1 MLLIR
6 HAVLHPGGLR
16 HVNPGAQPG
25 SKAGRQ
31 WFHNFRQ
38 YRILAGR
45 QLPDSMRVLDLG
57 AGTGK
62 LTATLIALG
71 AEVIAAEPDPAMLT
85 ELRRALS

>member
-16 HVNPGAQPG
+16 HVNLRAQQG

-38 YRILAGR
+38 YRVLAGWSSLER
-45 QLPDSMRVLDLG
+45 EYPLQ
-57 AGTGK
+57 
-62 LTATLIALG
+62 
-71 AEVIAAEPDPAMLT
+71 AEQ
-85 ELRRALS
+85 